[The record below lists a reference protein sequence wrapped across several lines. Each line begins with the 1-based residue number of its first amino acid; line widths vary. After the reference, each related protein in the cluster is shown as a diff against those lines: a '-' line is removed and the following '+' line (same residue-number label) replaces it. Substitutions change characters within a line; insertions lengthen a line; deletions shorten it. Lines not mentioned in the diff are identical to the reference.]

1 MALMSFYERKW
12 LRHTRPS
19 WVDESDPVFI
29 TFVGKIRRVN
39 QFASPECWKSIVDTI
54 DYLEKQKIC
63 IPMLLLAMPDHIH
76 MLIMVSSHVG
86 IRKFILRFK
95 RVCGYGRG
103 IQWQRGAFDHRIR
116 NKDSYV
122 EKWEY
127 ILLNP
132 VRAGLVTHQNFW
144 PYVKIWK
151 RDG

>member
-1 MALMSFYERKW
+1 MALMSFYKRKW

-76 MLIMVSSHVG
+76 MLIMVSSNVG
-86 IRKFILRFK
+86 IRKFILKFK

-132 VRAGLVTHQNFW
+132 VRAGLVTHQDFW

>member
-1 MALMSFYERKW
+1 MSFYKRKW

-76 MLIMVSSHVG
+76 MLIMVSSNVG
-86 IRKFILRFK
+86 IRKFILKFK

-132 VRAGLVTHQNFW
+132 VRAGLVTHQDFW

>member
-1 MALMSFYERKW
+1 
-12 LRHTRPS
+12 
-19 WVDESDPVFI
+19 
-29 TFVGKIRRVN
+29 
-39 QFASPECWKSIVDTI
+39 
-54 DYLEKQKIC
+54 
-63 IPMLLLAMPDHIH
+63 MLLLAMPDHIH
-76 MLIMVSSHVG
+76 MLIMVSSNVG

-95 RVCGYGRG
+95 RACGYGRG

-116 NKDSYV
+116 NKDSYL

>member
-1 MALMSFYERKW
+1 MSFEERKW
-12 LRHTRPS
+12 LRHARPS
-19 WVDESDPVFI
+19 WVDDSDSIFI
-29 TFVGKIRRVN
+29 TFVGKIRGVN
-39 QFASPECWKSIVDTI
+39 QFAALDSWNCIVNAI

-86 IRKFILRFK
+86 IRKFIFRFK

-116 NKDSYV
+116 SKDSYA

-127 ILLNP
+127 ILLNS
-132 VRAGLVTHQNFW
+132 VRAGLVTHPDLW
-144 PYVKIWK
+144 PYVKKWK

>member
-1 MALMSFYERKW
+1 MNFEERKW
-12 LRHTRPS
+12 LRHTRPP
-19 WVDESDPVFI
+19 WVDDSDPIFI
-29 TFVGKIRRVN
+29 TFVGKIRGVN
-39 QFASPECWKSIVDTI
+39 QFATPDSWNCMVNAIN
-54 DYLEKQKIC
+54 YLEEQKIC

-116 NKDSYV
+116 SKDSYA

-132 VRAGLVTHQNFW
+132 VRAVLVTHPDLW
-144 PYVKIWK
+144 PYVKKWK

>member
-1 MALMSFYERKW
+1 MSFYKRKW

-76 MLIMVSSHVG
+76 MLIMVSSNVG
-86 IRKFILRFK
+86 IRKFILKFK

>member
-1 MALMSFYERKW
+1 
-12 LRHTRPS
+12 
-19 WVDESDPVFI
+19 
-29 TFVGKIRRVN
+29 
-39 QFASPECWKSIVDTI
+39 
-54 DYLEKQKIC
+54 
-63 IPMLLLAMPDHIH
+63 MLLLAMPDHIH
-76 MLIMVSSHVG
+76 MLIMVSSNVG
-86 IRKFILRFK
+86 IRKFILKFK